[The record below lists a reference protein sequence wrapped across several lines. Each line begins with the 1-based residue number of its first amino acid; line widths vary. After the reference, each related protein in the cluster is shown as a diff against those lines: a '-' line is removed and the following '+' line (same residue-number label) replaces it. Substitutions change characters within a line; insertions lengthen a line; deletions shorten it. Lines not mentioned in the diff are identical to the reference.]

1 MQNLKRNDRNQLISK
16 QKQTHRLTFV
26 GGKDG
31 GRDVQGVGDQQ
42 VLTAVF
48 KVDNQQEPIVQHRE
62 LCSMLCGSQDGRGIG
77 GRIDTCI

>member
-31 GRDVQGVGDQQ
+31 GRDVQGVWDQQ
-42 VLTAVF
+42 VLTTVF
-48 KVDNQQEPIVQHRE
+48 KVNNQQERIV
-62 LCSMLCGSQDGRGIG
+62 
-77 GRIDTCI
+77 